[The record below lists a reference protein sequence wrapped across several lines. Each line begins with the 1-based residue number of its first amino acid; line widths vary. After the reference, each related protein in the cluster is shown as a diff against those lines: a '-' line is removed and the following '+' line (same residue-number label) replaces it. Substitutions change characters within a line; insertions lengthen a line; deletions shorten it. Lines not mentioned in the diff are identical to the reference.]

1 MWLQPVGQLS
11 LAVSVKTSMTQG
23 ILILM
28 RAGTRRSAVRVR
40 HVEKP
45 PYTVDPEKI
54 GRYDQRNLIFNRVSN
69 DPGWAGYMRSEEKVG
84 LRNIAKGKPGY
95 TRVDYALAE
104 AAWTVHECFQDAW
117 SWERI
122 ERPLGPSLMGEKW
135 YQTRYRV
142 RDPAVMTRKVKKAAK
157 LYGASLVGVA
167 AYNPLWMQVNKR
179 FDLAPLDMP
188 EGVKYA
194 IVGAIEMDE
203 LGIAMSPEAPAGAAT
218 GTGYSRMAFVSA
230 TLAEFIR
237 NLGYTAVPA
246 GNNVGLSVPMAIDA
260 GLGQLGRHGLL
271 ITPEY
276 GPRVR
281 LFKVFT
287 DLPLAPDRPVDF
299 GVTRF
304 CRGCKM
310 CAEACEV
317 DAISFKDDADWEP
330 ATRSSSPGALKWYVD
345 AEKCFEYWCDNGMD
359 CSTCISVCP
368 YTRGRSEAHAGEF
381 WGPQ

>member
-1 MWLQPVGQLS
+1 
-11 LAVSVKTSMTQG
+11 
-23 ILILM
+23 
-28 RAGTRRSAVRVR
+28 
-40 HVEKP
+40 
-45 PYTVDPEKI
+45 
-54 GRYDQRNLIFNRVSN
+54 
-69 DPGWAGYMRSEEKVG
+69 MRSEEKIG
-84 LRNIAKGKPGY
+84 LRNIAERKPGY

-122 ERPLGPSLMGEKW
+122 ERPLGPSLMGTKW
-135 YQTRYRV
+135 YQTRHRV
-142 RDPAVMTRKVKKAAK
+142 RDPEEMTKKVKKAAK

-167 AYNPLWMQVNKR
+167 AYNSLWMQMNKR
-179 FDLAPLDMP
+179 YDLTPLEMP

-194 IVGAIEMDE
+194 VVGAIEMDE
-203 LGIAMSPEAPAGAAT
+203 LAIATSPEAPAGAAT
-218 GTGYSRMAFVSA
+218 GTGYSRMSFVSA

-237 NLGYTAVPA
+237 NLGYTAIPA
-246 GNNVGLSVPMAIDA
+246 GNNVGLSVPIAIDA

-271 ITPEY
+271 ITPEF

-287 DLPLAPDRPVDF
+287 DLPLVPDKPIDF
-299 GVTRF
+299 GVTQF
-304 CRGCKM
+304 CSGCKR

-317 DAISFKDDADWEP
+317 DAISLKDEPDWAP
-330 ATRSSSPGALKWYVD
+330 ATKSSNPGALKWYMD

-368 YTRGRSEAHAGEF
+368 YTKGRAEAHSDEF
-381 WGPQ
+381 WASQ

>member
-1 MWLQPVGQLS
+1 MSEGKRRRPIKVRRVDKPV
-11 LAVSVKTSMTQG
+11 
-23 ILILM
+23 
-28 RAGTRRSAVRVR
+28 
-40 HVEKP
+40 
-45 PYTVDPEKI
+45 YTYDPENI

-69 DPGWAGYMRSEEKVG
+69 DPGWDGYMRSEEKVG
-84 LRNIAKGKPGY
+84 LHNISRSKPGY
-95 TRVDYALAE
+95 TRVDYAMAE
-104 AAWTVHECFQDAW
+104 AAWTVHECFQEAW
-117 SWERI
+117 GWERM
-122 ERPLGPSLMGEKW
+122 ERPLGPSLMGTKW
-135 YQTRYRV
+135 YEKRYRV
-142 RDPAVMTRKVKKAAK
+142 RNSAEMTRRVKKAAK

-179 FDLAPLDMP
+179 LDLTPLEMP
-188 EGVKYA
+188 DGVKYV

-203 LGIAMSPEAPAGAAT
+203 LGIATSPEAPAGAAT

-237 NLGYTAVPA
+237 NLSYTAVPA

-287 DLPLAPDRPVDF
+287 DLPLIPDKPIDF
-299 GVTRF
+299 GVTKF
-304 CRGCKM
+304 CRGCKR
-310 CAEACEV
+310 CAEVCEV
-317 DAISFKDDADWEP
+317 DAISFKDDPDWEP
-330 ATRSSSPGALKWYVD
+330 ATKSSSPGALKWYMD
-345 AEKCFEYWCDNGMD
+345 AEKCFNYWCDNGMD

-368 YTRGRSEAHAGEF
+368 YTKGRPEAKASEF
-381 WGPQ
+381 WATQ